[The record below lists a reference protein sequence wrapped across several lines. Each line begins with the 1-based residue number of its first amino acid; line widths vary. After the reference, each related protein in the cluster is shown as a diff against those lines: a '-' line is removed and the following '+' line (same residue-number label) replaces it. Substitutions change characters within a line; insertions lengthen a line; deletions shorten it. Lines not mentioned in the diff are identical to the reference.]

1 LDFHSFLT
9 EKKISSELQ
18 IWNERSLPDVQW
30 TVCLQIRHRWLS
42 ENLWLCNPRTSNWKI
57 QENFDTQ

>member
-18 IWNERSLPDVQW
+18 IWNERTLPDVQW
-30 TVCLQIRHRWLS
+30 TVCLQIRHQC
-42 ENLWLCNPRTSNWKI
+42 LWKPLAPQST
-57 QENFDTQ
+57 DL